1 VRNRRQQQEIHFLTD
16 HLTFTAVCST
26 LPPLYINLQHLASSS
41 LLLRLIVLI
50 CPLLHCSATPFNPAI
65 DTPPRRK
72 YNKHPNTFSCIEYRA
87 SSIPN
92 RDTRATMAPSSV
104 PPNPTAHNVAQ
115 LLPKL
120 NDEDP
125 DFRFMALSDLHD
137 ILVVAH
143 SGFLQH
149 DEVTCAKTVE
159 GLLHTLVD
167 TNGEVQNQA
176 VKCLGPFVNKIPDKI
191 LCPMIEKLSN
201 LQTDNTVDQSI
212 PSLALREVVVSL
224 PHPVPGVARGKPV
237 LDAYSAIS
245 KVLIPRLV
253 GYHVIQPAQQGLPKV
268 PKGMLQ
274 VDLEKGTDSNAIDVL
289 TEVARC
295 FGPMLQDAEINAL
308 QKITFEILENDRASS
323 MMKKK
328 SVTAISTLA
337 GYFSD
342 QLLSGFLSRVIELLR
357 DAHLTRT
364 KRKLYITILGS
375 MARYVLSHPMR
386 QVIH

>member
-1 VRNRRQQQEIHFLTD
+1 
-16 HLTFTAVCST
+16 
-26 LPPLYINLQHLASSS
+26 
-41 LLLRLIVLI
+41 
-50 CPLLHCSATPFNPAI
+50 
-65 DTPPRRK
+65 
-72 YNKHPNTFSCIEYRA
+72 
-87 SSIPN
+87 
-92 RDTRATMAPSSV
+92 MAPSSV

-120 NDEDP
+120 NDDDP

-143 SGFLQH
+143 AGFLQH

-224 PHPVPGVARGKPV
+224 PHPVSGIARGRSV

-245 KVLIPRLV
+245 KVLVPRLV
-253 GYHVIQPAQQGLPKV
+253 GYHVIQPQQQGLPRV

-274 VDLEKGTDSNAIDVL
+274 ADLEKGTDSNAIDVL

-295 FGPMLQDAEINAL
+295 FGPLLQDAEINAL

-342 QLLSGFLSRVIELLR
+342 QLLSSFLSRVIELLR
-357 DAHLTRT
+357 DPHLTRT
-364 KRKLYITILGS
+364 KRRLYITILGS
-375 MARYVLSHPMR
+375 MARYVLIVLEQISFTDKR
-386 QVIH
+386 

>member
-1 VRNRRQQQEIHFLTD
+1 
-16 HLTFTAVCST
+16 
-26 LPPLYINLQHLASSS
+26 
-41 LLLRLIVLI
+41 
-50 CPLLHCSATPFNPAI
+50 
-65 DTPPRRK
+65 
-72 YNKHPNTFSCIEYRA
+72 
-87 SSIPN
+87 
-92 RDTRATMAPSSV
+92 MAPSSV

-120 NDEDP
+120 NDDDP

-143 SGFLQH
+143 AGFLQH

-176 VKCLGPFVNKIPDKI
+176 VKCLGPFVNRIPDKI

-224 PHPVPGVARGKPV
+224 PHPVSGLARGKPV
-237 LDAYSAIS
+237 LDAYSAVS

-342 QLLSGFLSRVIELLR
+342 QLLSSFLSRVIELLR
-357 DAHLTRT
+357 DPHLTRS
-364 KRKLYITILGS
+364 KRKLYVTILGS
-375 MARYVLSHPMR
+375 MAR
-386 QVIH
+386 